1 MIYLNCAATSYD
13 RPPCVAQAVAEAMGG
28 LGSSGRGA
36 GSAELGAAR
45 VVARARDALAQ
56 LMGAPASE
64 RVVFCANATH
74 ALNMA
79 ILGCVRPG
87 DSVVA
92 TDWDHNSVL
101 RPLYGLQRSQGVRL
115 SFWGADK
122 RGRLDLEDLERLCV
136 PGTRLVVVTH
146 GSNLTG
152 NLLDVAACAQ
162 IAHAAGAW
170 LLVDCAQTAGAVP
183 FSMKETGADLVAFT
197 GHKALLGPQGTGG
210 LIVAP
215 GVEVEPVL
223 TGGTGVASGLPHQPD
238 AYPEH
243 LEAGT
248 LNGHGIAGLG
258 AAARWLLER
267 GVEAVHRHD
276 LGLVRRFVGGLRT
289 LEGVTVYG
297 DVPWDLGQLDGVAC
311 DHGATVALN
320 LAGWDS
326 SEAADE
332 LEQSFGIAVRAGLHC
347 APRMHQ
353 ALGTARTGA
362 VRFSFGAF
370 TTPEDVDRALEAL
383 AAMAAEGGADGTD

>member
-1 MIYLNCAATSYD
+1 
-13 RPPCVAQAVAEAMGG
+13 
-28 LGSSGRGA
+28 
-36 GSAELGAAR
+36 
-45 VVARARDALAQ
+45 
-56 LMGAPASE
+56 MGAPASE
-64 RVVFCANATH
+64 RVVFCANATQ
-74 ALNMA
+74 ALNTA
-79 ILGCVRPG
+79 ILGCVRPD

-122 RGRLDLEDLERLCV
+122 RGRLDLTDLERLCV

-210 LIVAP
+210 IIVAP

-223 TGGTGVASGLPHQPD
+223 TGGTGVASELPHQPD

-248 LNGHGIAGLG
+248 LNGRGIAGLG

-276 LGLVRRFVGGLRT
+276 LELVCRFVGGLRT

-297 DVPWDLGQLDGVAC
+297 AIAAANALSDVWAMGGEPK
-311 DHGATVALN
+311 VALN
-320 LAGWDS
+320 IMAVPEDMPKDVVHQILRGGDTELALLDLLFTPETSGGLLFAVPAHEADAFVTALD
-326 SEAADE
+326 AADKV
-332 LEQSFGIAVRAGLHC
+332 LAACAVGRMV
-347 APRMHQ
+347 APRDAQ
-353 ALGTARTGA
+353 KPIF
-362 VRFSFGAF
+362 VR
-370 TTPEDVDRALEAL
+370 
-383 AAMAAEGGADGTD
+383 